1 MSERRENVMKPF
13 VEQADYMNERIRSGV
28 ETNRKGT
35 AELRVVDLKGNPVP
49 DAHITIEQKTHDFHY
64 GANLFMLDE
73 METPEKNEAYKKLFA
88 DTFNMATLPF
98 YWNDLEPEQGK
109 PRFSKDSPRV
119 YRRPPIDLC
128 LEYCEQNGITPK
140 EHCLVYDYF
149 TPDWVKNEAEAAKQA
164 YEVRFRTLA
173 ERYADR
179 IHGWEVINETLCNY
193 GHSALEKEPGL
204 IEWAF
209 RLAEKYFPNN
219 ELIINEMHSRI
230 WGKVFHGDRSN
241 YYLLIERALNRGA
254 RIDTIGMQ
262 FHMFYKPEAEAE
274 NTAQYYSPE
283 NIYAVMDRY
292 ADFGKPFQ
300 ITELTVP
307 AYDYTEDNEEIQA
320 EIITNLYRMWFSH
333 PNMEAIMYWNLIDGY
348 AAYAPQGDMTCGE
361 NVYRGGLVRF
371 DLTPKP
377 AYYAVRNLF
386 EKEYHTSVQTGSGD
400 EGRASFKG
408 FYGEYDITV
417 QAGGRTVTQRIH
429 LSRQGAREFTIII

>member
-13 VEQADYMNERIRSGV
+13 IEQADYMNERIHNGV
-28 ETNRKGT
+28 EANRKGFAT
-35 AELRVVDLKGNPVP
+35 LHIVDANGNPVSG
-49 DAHITIEQKTHDFHY
+49 AKLNIEQKTHDFHY

-88 DTFNMATLPF
+88 DAFNMATLPF
-98 YWNDLEPEQGK
+98 YWNDLEPEQDK
-109 PRFSKDSPRV
+109 PRFSKDSPRI

-128 LEYCEQNGITPK
+128 LEYCERNGITPK

-149 TPDWVKNEAEAAKQA
+149 TPGWVKNEVEAAKKA

-193 GHSALEKEPGL
+193 GHSELEKEPHL

-209 RLAEKYFPNN
+209 ELAKKYFPDN

-262 FHMFYKPEAEAE
+262 FHMFYKKEVEAE

-283 NIYAVMDRY
+283 SIYAVMDRY

-333 PNMEAIMYWNLIDGY
+333 PNMEAIMYWNLVDGY

-377 AYYAVRNLF
+377 SYYAVRNLF
-386 EKEYHTSVQTGSGD
+386 EKEYHTSTETGTGD
-400 EGRASFKG
+400 EGQASFKG

-417 QAGGRTVTQRIH
+417 QSDGKTSTHSIH
-429 LSRQGAREFTIII
+429 LNKQGPNEFTIKI